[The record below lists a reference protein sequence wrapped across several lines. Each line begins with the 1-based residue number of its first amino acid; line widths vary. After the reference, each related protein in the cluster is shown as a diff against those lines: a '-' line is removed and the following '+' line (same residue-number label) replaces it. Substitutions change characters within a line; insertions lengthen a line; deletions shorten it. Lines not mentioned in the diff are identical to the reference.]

1 MARLR
6 PSRPLAEPHQGARHM
21 HAPVRTRGNSLSA
34 LTLGALGV
42 VYGDIGTSPLYAF
55 REALAR
61 TAIGPIGSAD
71 IIGVVSLTLW
81 ALIVVVT
88 LKYILFLM
96 RMDNNGE
103 GGVLSL
109 MALASRATAGKWPL
123 VVVARRG
130 GRGAVLWRCDHH
142 PR

>member
-61 TAIGPIGSAD
+61 TATGPIGSAD
-71 IIGVVSLTLW
+71 IIGVLSLTLW

-88 LKYILFLM
+88 LKYVLFQKQK
-96 RMDNNGE
+96 NNNNKN
-103 GGVLSL
+103 GVLSL
-109 MALASRATAGKWPL
+109 
-123 VVVARRG
+123 
-130 GRGAVLWRCDHH
+130 
-142 PR
+142 

>member
-55 REALAR
+55 REALAH
-61 TAIGPIGSAD
+61 TTTGPIGSAD
-71 IIGVVSLTLW
+71 IIGVLSLTLW
-81 ALIVVVT
+81 ALI
-88 LKYILFLM
+88 
-96 RMDNNGE
+96 
-103 GGVLSL
+103 GG
-109 MALASRATAGKWPL
+109 G
-123 VVVARRG
+123 ARGG
-130 GRGAVLWRCDHH
+130 GRGRGRGGGGGGGGGRAL
-142 PR
+142 